1 MRKEPVAFVCFEALT
16 DRFFIRLRCELP
28 GPNVKTETQTPLNA
42 LYEVWSQLPCR
53 RSYREGLRH
62 VYTTAI
68 RHVLARRI
76 PVVVS
81 RRASTAAPEAWHRA
95 GTLSRSRTP
104 RWRHTGGATTPSL
117 HLPREAR
124 PPTAPLFAACLG
136 LATTRCASAVL
147 AMTADARHGERG
159 RPEGYAGAQVEALSG
174 GG

>member
-1 MRKEPVAFVCFEALT
+1 MSLLWRQAVM
-16 DRFFIRLRCELP
+16 
-28 GPNVKTETQTPLNA
+28 
-42 LYEVWSQLPCR
+42 
-53 RSYREGLRH
+53 GLRGVTSSH
-62 VYTTAI
+62 ALRRHSRCTWRTRESARNVYRTAI
-68 RHVLARRI
+68 H
-76 PVVVS
+76 
-81 RRASTAAPEAWHRA
+81 RAFSPWRPGGSILQTSTTAPEAWHRA

-159 RPEGYAGAQVEALSG
+159 RPEG
-174 GG
+174 